1 MKKILKKVLIFLML
15 LGLYFLPTI
24 IFRPNLDY
32 YYNIVKPV
40 YAPKPYIFTIAWSIL
55 YIIFSLFL
63 SHNLIERKL
72 ERETIV
78 AFVLN
83 YVISFFFNY
92 FFFKKNNLFLSFSDT
107 FLSFSS
113 GLLIFL
119 ILFKKNRYNALII
132 TPYLMWTA
140 FASVLMCH
148 IFFLN

>member
-1 MKKILKKVLIFLML
+1 MKKFLKKALIFIIL
-15 LGLYFLPTI
+15 LGLYFLPTF
-24 IFRPNLDY
+24 IFRPDINF
-32 YYNIVKPV
+32 YNSISKPS
-40 YAPKPYIFTIAWSIL
+40 YAPAPYIFSIAWSIL

-63 SHNLIERKL
+63 SHNLIDKKL
-72 ERETIV
+72 DREVVV
-78 AFVLN
+78 AFIIN
-83 YVISFFFNY
+83 YFISFFFNY
-92 FFFKKNNLFLSFSDT
+92 FFFKRKNLFLSFSDT

-132 TPYLMWTA
+132 TPYLLWTA